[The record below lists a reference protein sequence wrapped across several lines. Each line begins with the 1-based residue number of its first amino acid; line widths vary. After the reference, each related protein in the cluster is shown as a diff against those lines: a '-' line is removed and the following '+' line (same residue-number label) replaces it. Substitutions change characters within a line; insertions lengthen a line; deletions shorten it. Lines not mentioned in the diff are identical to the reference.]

1 MASFQKFLFFVE
13 DVGKKL
19 HNLSADTLKVM
30 LTNTAPVNTNH
41 VYADVSGTEVANG
54 NGYTTGGT
62 AVGANAYS
70 QTAGVAKLTGNDVVF
85 TASGAV
91 GPFRY
96 VILYNNT
103 AASKNLIGFYDYGS
117 SISLANGDTFTVDF
131 DASAGILTIT

>member
-1 MASFQKFLFFVE
+1 MASFNKFYFFVE

-19 HNLSADTLKVM
+19 HNLATDTLKVM
-30 LTNTAPVNTNH
+30 LTNTVPVNTNH

-70 QTAGVAKLTGNDVVF
+70 QTTGVAKLTGNDVVF

-91 GPFRY
+91 RPFRY

-103 AASKNLIGFYDYGS
+103 AASKNLIGYYDYRS
-117 SISLANGDTFTVDF
+117 SIRFAERD
-131 DASAGILTIT
+131 